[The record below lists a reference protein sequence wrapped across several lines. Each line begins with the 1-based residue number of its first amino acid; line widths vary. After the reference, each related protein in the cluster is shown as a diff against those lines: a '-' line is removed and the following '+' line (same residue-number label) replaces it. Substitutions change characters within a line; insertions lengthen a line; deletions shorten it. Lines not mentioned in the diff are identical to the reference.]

1 MEFSIEI
8 LRVYSSDTCKFG
20 RLLSPVS
27 TLCIRHKQA
36 TRGTQYY
43 PKFYIL
49 VHSYMHA
56 STVEKGIQLFSKS
69 VKSLLK
75 LEFIGVI
82 GVVTF

>member
-49 VHSYMHA
+49 QLHA

-75 LEFIGVI
+75 LEFIRVI